1 LPINFE
7 GQRFH
12 LTRTDLGTIPYFSD
26 DPQSTFRRMVMTS
39 MPANN
44 AEPDIESLERIFQLV
59 ADAPESRQ
67 DSLLAELCPDLEVQ
81 GLVRSLLKADSSDGL
96 VIDKELFSPP
106 VELNLGEQ
114 IGPYKLLQKIGEGG
128 MGVVYMAEQSV
139 PVRRKVA
146 LKIIKPGADSKQV
159 LARFAAERQALSMM
173 EHPNI
178 AQVFDAGATES
189 GRPYFAMELVKGRSI
204 THYCQEQQLS
214 IRERLELLMTVCHAI
229 QHAHQKGII
238 HRDLKPS
245 NVLVTE
251 YDGRPVAKVID
262 FGVAK
267 AIENPLTEIT
277 LFTGFG
283 QIVGTLEYMSPEQSR
298 MNQLDVDVR
307 SDVYSLGV
315 LIYELITGSTPIAKE
330 RLRTAAWDE
339 MLRIIR
345 EEDPPLP
352 STRLSD
358 WERDDRG
365 APEGSAQATNSQVTR
380 TRAER
385 QKLSRLVRGELD
397 WIVMKSLEKD
407 RSRRYASP
415 GEMAKDIHSF
425 LTGDVV
431 SACPP
436 SMLYRLQ
443 KTFKRHKLAVL
454 TTGLVALALILGL
467 AGTTWQA
474 WRATKAERIANV
486 ERDFAK
492 EQAEKAAKAERLA
505 QVEATKL
512 RIMDEFFQTDLL
524 GLEKGTSLL
533 LPGETSDPNLTLGQ
547 LLDRARKRLN
557 ENHEKYGD
565 QSNNRRQV
573 KLLLVRSYSSIGRLD
588 EATSLLE
595 EIVAELK
602 NDQGDQN
609 VETLQYVGSLAQLY
623 IQQYRWW
630 DALACYE
637 EAYLGRQR
645 LLGEQDPRTL
655 GALHNVA
662 NILSKLG
669 FYEQSVV
676 NYRLRLKLEQQ
687 SQGDA
692 APWIAE
698 YQAQLGRLLAWLGEP
713 EEANELMLQ
722 AISYYRQQQN
732 VPKLQQA
739 LTRLGMACLQFEQF
753 SEAKRAL
760 AEACDLSN
768 QPGIADGYRSATQ
781 FAYAVACLM
790 APSSDA
796 QGAAPLP
803 IQDAFKSF
811 IAHSPITSAP
821 VADDLQLFASCLQ
834 RKGKLDQAEQFLRL
848 ALAIIKRY
856 SIHGTRRSEVLA
868 DLADISNHRGD
879 HQKTK
884 ELLLQA
890 VECLADTERYPSK
903 YNQTPEFEAA
913 RDKLFKTL
921 ADRLV
926 QVHQELGDD
935 DGAKTWQ
942 TKMKTGF
949 KVEFKEL

>member
-1 LPINFE
+1 M
-7 GQRFH
+7 G
-12 LTRTDLGTIPYFSD
+12 DDIP
-26 DPQSTFRRMVMTS
+26 

-59 ADAPESRQ
+59 AEAPKSRQ
-67 DSLLAELCPDLEVQ
+67 ESLLAELCPDLEVQ
-81 GLVRSLLKADSSDGL
+81 GLVRGLLRADSTDGL

-106 VELNLGEQ
+106 IELNLGEQ

-128 MGVVYMAEQSV
+128 MGVVYMAEQLI

-146 LKIIKPGADSKQV
+146 LKIIKPGTDSRQV

-178 AQVFDAGATES
+178 AQVFDAGETES

-214 IRERLELLMTVCHAI
+214 IREKLELLMTVCHAI

-358 WERDDRG
+358 LERDDRDVSESSCQTKG
-365 APEGSAQATNSQVTR
+365 TVQTQGKG

-385 QKLSRLVRGELD
+385 QKLYRLVRGELD

-407 RSRRYASP
+407 RARRYASP

-454 TTGLVALALILGL
+454 TTGLVALSLILGL
-467 AGTTWQA
+467 TGTTWQA
-474 WRATKAERIANV
+474 WRATKAERIANE
-486 ERDFAK
+486 ERDLAK
-492 EQAEKAAKAERLA
+492 EQAEKAAEAKRDAQLEAKRAAEA
-505 QVEATKL
+505 QRDAQREAAKL
-512 RIMDEFFQTDLL
+512 RAFDAFLRRNLFGFQ
-524 GLEKGTSLL
+524 EVKEMFEPASV
-533 LPGETSDPNLTLGQ
+533 DPNITLSE
-547 LLDRARKRLN
+547 LLDRARERLADDN
-557 ENHEKYGD
+557 DTSEERT
-565 QSNNRRQV
+565 SNQLYL
-573 KLLLVRSYSSIGRLD
+573 KLWLSRSYWKIGRYA
-588 EATSLLE
+588 EATSLHE
-595 EIVAELK
+595 EYVDELRK
-602 NDQGDQN
+602 TIGAQH
-609 VETLQYVGSLAQLY
+609 EFTLQYVVQMAQLY
-623 IQQYRWW
+623 GQQHRWW
-630 DALACYE
+630 DALASYE
-637 EAYLGRQR
+637 EAFLGRR
-645 LLGEQDPRTL
+645 ALLGEQHPETRTSL
-655 GALHNVA
+655 SNVA
-662 NILSKLG
+662 NASRVLGLYGQSAARYRQLLEIAQRSKDDPLTA
-669 FYEQSVV
+669 
-676 NYRLRLKLEQQ
+676 KC
-687 SQGDA
+687 
-692 APWIAE
+692 
-698 YQAQLGRLLAWLGEP
+698 QAQLGHVLDRLGQS
-713 EEANELMLQ
+713 EEAEQLVRQ
-722 AISYYRQQQN
+722 AIESFRQQQDN
-732 VPKLQQA
+732 VSVYNA
-739 LTRLGMACLQFEQF
+739 LCEFGLARLRLGLF
-753 SEAKRAL
+753 SEAQQAL
-760 AEACDLSN
+760 AEARELGNKLTDVEK
-768 QPGIADGYRSATQ
+768 ATMQ
-781 FAYAVACLM
+781 FDQEEIQLAHAVACLM
-790 APSSDA
+790 VASSQSSEAPSSM
-796 QGAAPLP
+796 P
-803 IQDAFKSF
+803 IEEAVASRIKQRAKT
-811 IAHSPITSAP
+811 IAP
-821 VADDLQLFASCLQ
+821 VVDDLQMLASCLQ
-834 RKGKLDQAEQFLRL
+834 RKGKLDQAEQLLRRAAGVCNQISL
-848 ALAIIKRY
+848 
-856 SIHGTRRSEVLA
+856 HGTRRSAILA
-868 DLADISNHRGD
+868 DLAGIAEHRGD
-879 HQKTK
+879 HLKAK
-884 ELLLQA
+884 ELLLQS
-890 VECLADTERYPSK
+890 VEFMADTERYPSE
-903 YNQTPEFEAA
+903 YNQAPEFEAA
-913 RDKLFKTL
+913 SDKLFSSL

-926 QVHQELGDD
+926 QVHRELGDHEAAELWQ
-935 DGAKTWQ
+935 AKVIIDIKRTAN
-942 TKMKTGF
+942 
-949 KVEFKEL
+949 